1 MRLPFPVGR
10 VPGGPVPA
18 SSPEADEGVV
28 IDGSSEDTRS
38 TARESPRFPGR
49 DARVLAVTAEGGSL
63 PGALRAL
70 RAPYLSEDRKNPRSG
85 RKKTGLRQRAPRC
98 AFERAPVLGMRHH
111 HGARVLLGGVR
122 PARLP

>member
-1 MRLPFPVGR
+1 MSSLQPPRAVHWCLVGFSERATHARAPEPRNRLGRMRRSLTETG
-10 VPGGPVPA
+10 
-18 SSPEADEGVV
+18 EA
-28 IDGSSEDTRS
+28 
-38 TARESPRFPGR
+38 
-49 DARVLAVTAEGGSL
+49 
-63 PGALRAL
+63 GALRAL